1 MKLSRRRM
9 SKLELPSLSHLS
21 HLSSFF
27 LRRRTLAAAP
37 PAPPLLI
44 LLHLSEIQSRELR
57 NTVEKIW
64 EIQMRKFEKYSYF
77 ASLSALSSDL
87 IKWGETFILG
97 HFIVLLCWHSA
108 QRMWILSFQQEIWY
122 FFWLKMILIE
132 NLQSTGSFFVLN
144 GKLYVCRNQNVK
156 TSVGWCES
164 IKLPIGKP

>member
-1 MKLSRRRM
+1 MYNRQNMKLSIRAM
-9 SKLELPSLSHLS
+9 SKLESPSLSNLS

-44 LLHLSEIQSRELR
+44 LIHLPEIQSRELR

-64 EIQMRKFEKYSYF
+64 EIQTRKFEKYSYF

-108 QRMWILSFQQEIWY
+108 QRMWILSFQQEIGY
-122 FFWLKMILIE
+122 FLVEDDLDWKFAINWKLFHVCMFAGTKM
-132 NLQSTGSFFVLN
+132 
-144 GKLYVCRNQNVK
+144 
-156 TSVGWCES
+156 
-164 IKLPIGKP
+164 